1 MFQNWGFLLTE
12 IWLLVL
18 IAALL
23 GLLVGWLIWGRASVA
38 TDSGEA
44 ARLRGEL
51 DACQSRSRDL
61 QGEAARLRADL
72 EACRSAAVAAAPA
85 AAAAPV
91 VAPAAAVVP
100 AEAPAEVPADS
111 PGTKPV
117 TLAAPREGGA
127 DDLKLIS
134 GIGPKLEKLC
144 NELGFW
150 HFDQI
155 ANWTPEE
162 LAWVDH
168 NLEGFKGRIQRDN
181 WIEQA
186 RALAAAKG

>member
-23 GLLVGWLIWGRASVA
+23 GLLVGWLIWGRASASVDA
-38 TDSGEA
+38 GET

-51 DACQSRSRDL
+51 DACQARSRDL
-61 QGEAARLRADL
+61 QAETGRLRADL
-72 EACRSAAVAAAPA
+72 DACRAAASAPAAAVAAAPA
-85 AAAAPV
+85 
-91 VAPAAAVVP
+91 
-100 AEAPAEVPADS
+100 EAPAETPAEAAAVS
-111 PGTKPV
+111 PGVKPV
-117 TLAAPREGGA
+117 TLAAPRGNA
-127 DDLKLIS
+127 PDDLKLIS
-134 GIGPKLEKLC
+134 GVGPKLEKLC
-144 NELGFW
+144 NDLGFW

-162 LAWVDH
+162 VAWVDH
-168 NLEGFKGRIQRDN
+168 NLEGFKGRIARDN